1 MDRTSILA
9 ICCWKELADMEA
21 KNVNPVLVMLV
32 GHAYRHIA
40 AVAGIEQLSDRTFLG
55 SKRDLQYYINLDV
68 HFV

>member
-1 MDRTSILA
+1 
-9 ICCWKELADMEA
+9 MEA